1 MSKMQINHADTAT
14 NFYEVAGNIR
24 TGDRTV
30 KALLTGKE
38 GSPDNYKL
46 AYSYGEESSDWAT
59 PRHRHAFE
67 QVRHPIEGDYN
78 IGKNAVLPAGWV
90 GYFPESAYYGPQV
103 MSPNLKMVVLQMG
116 GPSGLGF
123 YSIAQRKKAM
133 EDLKERGTF
142 SKGIYQ
148 WVDEAGTHHN
158 IDAGEAVWEQM
169 HGGEKI
175 VYPPVRFESLIIMNP
190 ANFDWSTDGEA
201 PGVSR
206 KRLGSFS
213 ERDVRIGFIK
223 VQAGA
228 SFEFGTE
235 PAAEVLFLTQGA
247 IEFDGALHPRLSGFG
262 SEATDA
268 PQTLRAA
275 ETAEFLYVKMPTF

>member
-1 MSKMQINHADTAT
+1 MQSSHADTAT

-30 KALLTGKE
+30 KALLTGRE
-38 GSPDNYKL
+38 GAPDNYKL
-46 AYSYGEESSDWAT
+46 AYSYGEESANWAT

-67 QVRHPIEGDYN
+67 QVRHPVEGDYS
-78 IGKNAVLPAGWV
+78 IAKNQVLPAGWV

-133 EDLKERGTF
+133 EDLKARGGIF
-142 SKGIYQ
+142 SKGIYS
-148 WVDEAGTHHN
+148 WTDDAGVHHN
-158 IDAGEAVWEQM
+158 QDAGEAVWEQM
-169 HGGEKI
+169 HGREKI
-175 VYPPVRFESLIIMNP
+175 QYPPTRFESLVIMNP

-201 PGVSR
+201 PGVAR

-223 VQAGA
+223 LQAGA
-228 SFEFGTE
+228 SLVFGQE
-235 PAAEVLFLTQGA
+235 RAAEVIFLKEGEVEHNGTK
-247 IEFDGALHPRLSGFG
+247 HPRLSAFG
-262 SEATDA
+262 SEADDA
-268 PQTLRAA
+268 PETLHAL
-275 ETAEFLYVKMPTF
+275 ETTEFLYVKMPTF